1 MSETLPF
8 LALPHRVVGPATDVG
23 TETRWRVQL
32 GDGSFAVVGQLAP
45 DLARDTSIR
54 RRYVRDVERVMAL
67 SAYSVAPTVAL
78 GPEPDP
84 RMPSAV
90 PPWRLRHDPEG
101 EPLSAWLA
109 RAPATIEEVSAVFAA
124 LADAVHAVHSH
135 GAVLR
140 DLRPEQIVRTVHGRI
155 VLVDVGLAR
164 VDVLSSHTASSLLLR
179 GSSYVAPEQLV
190 RTAVDQRS
198 DVWSL
203 GVMMWQ
209 ALTGTLPFG
218 DGPPLLADH
227 DRLPSLHA
235 VRPDAPPALEELVR
249 RCLDRELSGRPPS
262 ASEIAWV
269 LRGGVG
275 PWEGDPTATCQ
286 HCQTRLRV
294 GQRLCLSCGRVA
306 VRFVHAAPGAEAYS
320 LDLLKLDEDARPLKW
335 LQDFLAD
342 VSAHPMRRPEFVIG
356 SVHMYSEEERAAR
369 IRLPARLYG
378 QLTRETAESLHA
390 LAQEHGLRTRI
401 VRPNE
406 VVRAWTL
413 IGGWI
418 ALTTVVALAASVF
431 GVSAWWVVGPAL
443 PVLFLLFAHL
453 NEKLGNQKAP
463 QRYYLRPAPAALPAS
478 DPLVARLAALLQG
491 DPPGDVKAVIGEL
504 ALLVQRLVDHRA
516 TLIGAQ
522 HHEVDVLTAP
532 VLPIVAAVEQHVQ
545 ELRRTSDDL
554 AKLDE
559 GAMVRALSASE
570 ARDEPASARQ
580 PILDG
585 LDRLRALEDHRA
597 ALFHRLL
604 EAKSLLERTVR
615 LGLSVHDPAQEH
627 DRQVAVAL
635 ATLGGSS

>member
-1 MSETLPF
+1 VSDTLPF
-8 LALPHRVVGPATDVG
+8 LPMAHRVIGAAIDVG
-23 TETRWRVQL
+23 TETRWRVRL
-32 GDGSFAVVGQLAP
+32 DDGTLAVVGQLAP
-45 DLARDTSIR
+45 DLARDVSIR
-54 RRYVRDVERVMAL
+54 RRYVRDIERVMAL
-67 SAYSVAPTVAL
+67 TAFSVAPTTAL
-78 GPEPDP
+78 GPLPDP
-84 RMPSAV
+84 RDPNAV
-90 PPWRLRHDPEG
+90 PPWRLRHEPEG

-124 LADAVHAVHSH
+124 VADAVHAVHTG

-140 DLRPEQIVRTVHGRI
+140 DLRPEQIVRTAYGRI

-179 GSSYVAPEQLV
+179 GSTYVAPEQLV

-198 DVWSL
+198 DVWSV

-209 ALTGTLPFG
+209 SLTGTLPFG

-227 DRLPSLHA
+227 DKLPSLSSLRRD
-235 VRPDAPPALEELVR
+235 VPPALEELVR
-249 RCLDRELSGRPPS
+249 RCLDRELSRRPPS
-262 ASEIAWV
+262 ISEIAWV

-286 HCQTRLRV
+286 HCHTRLRV

-306 VRFVHAAPGAEAYS
+306 VRFEHAAPQTDAYA

-342 VSAHPMRRPEFVIG
+342 ISAQPMRRPEFVIG

-390 LAQEHGLRTRI
+390 LAQENGLRTRI

-406 VVRAWTL
+406 VLKAWSF
-413 IGGWI
+413 IGVWI
-418 ALTTVVALAASVF
+418 AFTAVIALGFTLVGLSP
-431 GVSAWWVVGPAL
+431 WWAIGPAS
-443 PVLFLLFAHL
+443 PILFFLFAYL

-463 QRYYLRPAPAALPAS
+463 QRYFLRPAPAALPAS
-478 DPLVARLAALLQG
+478 DPLVARLAKLLQD
-491 DPPGDVKAVIGEL
+491 DPPGDVKAVVGEL

-516 TLIGAQ
+516 TLLGAQ
-522 HHEVDVLTAP
+522 HHELDVLTAP
-532 VLPIVAAVEQHVQ
+532 VDPIVGAVEAHVH
-545 ELRRTSDDL
+545 ELRRVSDDL

-559 GAMVRALSASE
+559 GAMVRAMAASE

-580 PILDG
+580 PLLDG

-627 DRQVAVAL
+627 ERQVALAL
-635 ATLGGSS
+635 ATLGGS